1 MFEILP
7 RTRGA
12 NVAIRLL
19 GSLSEDD
26 ILDIRA
32 HLTGLLTEHDALN
45 ILFVTEQWT
54 GWDDW
59 RALWED
65 VKADLRLNDDVERL
79 AMVGKG
85 TVDRLMTE
93 AMKPF
98 AHARVRWFPTGE
110 LDDAWAWLVGPS

>member
-7 RTRGA
+7 RTEGRH
-12 NVAIRLL
+12 VAIRLL
-19 GSLSEDD
+19 GSLSEEDV
-26 ILDIRA
+26 LDIRA
-32 HLTGLLTEHDALN
+32 YLTGLLAHHASLRV
-45 ILFVTEQWT
+45 LFVTKDWM
-54 GWDDW
+54 GWDGW

-65 VKADLRLNDDVERL
+65 AKADLRLNEDVERL

-98 AHARVRWFPTGE
+98 ARATVRWFRSGE
-110 LDDAWAWLVGPS
+110 LEEAWAWLVESS

>member
-7 RTRGA
+7 RTEGKH
-12 NVAIRLL
+12 VAIRLL
-19 GSLSEDD
+19 GSLSEEDL
-26 ILDIRA
+26 LDMRA
-32 HLTGLLTEHDALN
+32 HLTGLLAHHDSLR
-45 ILFVTEQWT
+45 ILFVTEDWT
-54 GWDDW
+54 GWEGW

-65 VKADLRLNDDVERL
+65 AKADVRLNQDVERL

-98 AHARVRWFPTGE
+98 AHATVRWFPSGE
-110 LDDAWAWLVGPS
+110 LEEAWAWLVESR